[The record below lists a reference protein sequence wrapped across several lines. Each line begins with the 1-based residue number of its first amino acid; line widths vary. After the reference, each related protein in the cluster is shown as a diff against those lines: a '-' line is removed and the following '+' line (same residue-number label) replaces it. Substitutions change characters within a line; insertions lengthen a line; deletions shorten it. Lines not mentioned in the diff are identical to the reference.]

1 MFLRPSAPRILKFSR
16 PSVPHSQ
23 FPLQLLIKKSHHSEK
38 ISSGLKYIFVHP
50 GREMFQ
56 FQVIFRGVSMYQ
68 FPLELLIRKSNY
80 SENISSCLENIF
92 VHPGREIFQFQIIL
106 KVYVCINVLYNC

>member
-1 MFLRPSAPRILKFSR
+1 MY
-16 PSVPHSQ
+16 Q

-56 FQVIFRGVSMYQ
+56 FQVIFRGVGRCVYLSIYFTTVDKK
-68 FPLELLIRKSNY
+68 FPS
-80 SENISSCLENIF
+80 
-92 VHPGREIFQFQIIL
+92 
-106 KVYVCINVLYNC
+106 